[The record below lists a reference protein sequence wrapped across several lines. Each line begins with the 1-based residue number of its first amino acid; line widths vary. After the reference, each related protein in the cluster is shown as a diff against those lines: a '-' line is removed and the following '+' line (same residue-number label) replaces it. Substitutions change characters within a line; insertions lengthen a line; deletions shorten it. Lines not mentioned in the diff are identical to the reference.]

1 MPPICRRIHIL
12 SSAHGTFLRIDHIL
26 GHKSNLSKFKKIEI
40 ISSIVSDHNAMRL
53 DTNYRKRI
61 VKKHKQWRLTN
72 TFLNN
77 QQVTE
82 EIKREIKEF
91 LEINESEN
99 MTTMGCNRS
108 SSKKK
113 VYSNKKAYL
122 RKQEKINNLTL
133 NLKELEK
140 EQTKFKVSRRKEII
154 KMRAEI
160 HEIDTKNNRKDQ

>member
-1 MPPICRRIHIL
+1 MDFIDIFRTFHSNAEEYTFF
-12 SSAHGTFLRIDHIL
+12 SSVHGTFSRIDHIL
-26 GHKSNLSKFKKIEI
+26 GHKSNLSKFKEIEI

-77 QQVTE
+77 QQATE

-91 LEINESEN
+91 LEINANEN
-99 MTTMGCNRS
+99 ITTMGCNRS

-113 VYSNKKAYL
+113 VYSNTIL
-122 RKQEKINNLTL
+122 PQETRKTL
-133 NLKELEK
+133 NRQPNFTPKTGK
-140 EQTKFKVSRRKEII
+140 RRRIKNPKISRRK
-154 KMRAEI
+154 KS
-160 HEIDTKNNRKDQ
+160 

>member
-1 MPPICRRIHIL
+1 MSC
-12 SSAHGTFLRIDHIL
+12 S
-26 GHKSNLSKFKKIEI
+26 KS
-40 ISSIVSDHNAMRL
+40 H
-53 DTNYRKRI
+53 
-61 VKKHKQWRLTN
+61 
-72 TFLNN
+72 
-77 QQVTE
+77 
-82 EIKREIKEF
+82 
-91 LEINESEN
+91 
-99 MTTMGCNRS
+99 
-108 SSKKK
+108 SKKK